1 MGREFRSDQSEGRLS
16 LNDTLQSECGSE
28 GGQVSEGSSEQNRKR
43 SRSRLSKWNKRT
55 GAQIYHM
62 TENVGERGRD
72 VIKRVKR
79 SVSRP
84 RSMPAPPAD
93 VEESEDMGA
102 EETNVM
108 NISIDGSV
116 SSKKSKS
123 GFKQWDKKTGAKM
136 HRFTENIGER
146 MRRSMSRSRAPSSEP
161 STKENVSVKDN

>member
-1 MGREFRSDQSEGRLS
+1 MGNISQGEQTLDEVVVETRGRATKV
-16 LNDTLQSECGSE
+16 N
-28 GGQVSEGSSEQNRKR
+28 N
-43 SRSRLSKWNKRT
+43 WNKRT

-84 RSMPAPPAD
+84 RSMPAPSAD
-93 VEESEDMGA
+93 LEESEDMAA

-123 GFKQWDKKTGAKM
+123 GFKQWDKKTGAKI
-136 HRFTENIGER
+136 HRLTENVGDRGRDVIKSVR
-146 MRRSMSRSRAPSSEP
+146 KNISRPA
-161 STKENVSVKDN
+161 SVPTDMDANKDD